1 MKGMNLK
8 KMMSGLTKKMN
19 LENVVIVILLV
30 VLVILVVHYVNKNN
44 EGFNNNTKPK
54 LYFFF
59 VNWCP
64 HCTKAKENVFND
76 KTWNT
81 VKGHENVELVM
92 VNCEG
97 SEEEKK
103 LAKKFN
109 VNAYPTVVMDNGNK
123 KKELEEGVSSSNVS
137 NLISNF

>member
-8 KMMSGLTKKMN
+8 KMMGGLSKKMT
-19 LENVVIVILLV
+19 LENVVIVVLLV
-30 VLVILVVHYVNKNN
+30 VLVVLVVHYVNKNN
-44 EGFNNNTKPK
+44 EGFDTNSKHK
-54 LYFFF
+54 LYFFY
-59 VNWCP
+59 VDWCP

-97 SEEEKK
+97 SDEEKK
-103 LAKKFN
+103 LAKEFN
-109 VNAYPTVVMDNGNK
+109 VSAYPTVIGDNGNERV
-123 KKELEEGVSSSNVS
+123 ELEEGVSPSSVS
-137 NLISNF
+137 DLISRF